1 MNYYKFKEIKPKTVF
16 KYNGIEYLKLDDTYG
31 KRLVNNTKERFKGS
45 QAIEVSEWIHWQERI
60 SYTMHTEIES

>member
-45 QAIEVSEWIHWQERI
+45 QAIEVSEWIH
-60 SYTMHTEIES
+60 